1 MKVLVCDP
9 IDKESVEDLK
19 KIPGFTVEVKTGMTK
34 EELIKVVPDYN
45 VLIVRSAT
53 KVTKEVID
61 AGKNLK
67 IVLRGGVGM
76 DNIDIPAAKAKN
88 ITVDNTPEASSV
100 SVAELTLGMMLSM
113 ARKLHVADA
122 STKQSKWEKKK
133 FEGSELYKKT
143 LGLIGIGRIGSEVA
157 KRCQAFGMSVIAYDP
172 YIKAEAAKQM
182 NVTLTTNLDEL
193 YAGADYI
200 SLHIPLTKE
209 TANMLSTAQ
218 FEKMKNGVRIVNCAR
233 GGIIDEAAL
242 ANAITSGK
250 VAGVALDVYS
260 QEPVPADSPLLK
272 LEQCLLT
279 PHVGAST
286 FEGQARVG
294 GALVKKLKD
303 LTGKN

>member
-9 IDKESVEDLK
+9 IDKESVEGLK

-53 KVTKEVID
+53 KVTKEVIE

-88 ITVDNTPEASSV
+88 ITVDNTPEASSI

-133 FEGSELYKKT
+133 FEGSELYQKT

-172 YIKAEAAKQM
+172 YIKPDMAKQM
-182 NVTLTTNLDEL
+182 NVTLTSNLDEL
-193 YAGADYI
+193 YSKADYI

-209 TANMLSTAQ
+209 TTNMLSTAQ

-233 GGIIDEAAL
+233 GGIIDETAL
-242 ANAITSGK
+242 ANAIKAGK